1 MPKLNR
7 SLTGIFVRI
16 ERDGRW
22 IDRDFTDLT
31 KEEMKKFLNE
41 KNSLEWTKKL
51 AIELASAIQRI
62 GNELDLASD
71 FYITE
76 TDDDKEKKEVK

>member
-1 MPKLNR
+1 MAKLNR

-31 KEEMKKFLNE
+31 EEEMRKFLDE
-41 KNSLEWTKKL
+41 KNSLEWTKGL
-51 AIELASAIQRI
+51 AIELASVIQRI
-62 GNELDLASD
+62 GNEFDIASE
-71 FYITE
+71 FAITE
-76 TDDDKEKKEVK
+76 VDEDEEKKEVK